1 MTLPHTNPPNR
12 LLLGGGPTNIDS
24 RVLRALLAP
33 LVTHHDPFFYEV
45 MNETQDLLRYVFQT
59 KNALTLPLSGT
70 GNAGMEAALRNI
82 AEPGE
87 EVIIGVNGFF
97 GERMVEVATRVGI
110 KPIRVEAKWG
120 SILKLEDFEAAFKTS
135 QAKAVALIHGE
146 TSTGIQQPIREIAAL
161 AKSWGAYTIVDTV
174 TSLGGCMLNVDAW
187 GIDICFSVSQKCL
200 GSLPGLSPIT
210 VSERAYNAILN
221 RKTKVSSYYFD
232 LIELERY
239 WSEER
244 MYHHTAPI
252 LMIYALQEALRIVQ
266 EEGLEI
272 RWKRHRKNSQ
282 GLIAGLE
289 ALELELFAQKENVL
303 PSLTTIKVPGTISE
317 IKVRQWLLDNFNIEI
332 GSGQGPLNG
341 KIFRIGLM
349 GVNSSEEKVMLIL
362 EALTRALKKQGYN
375 IRMGAGMEAA
385 AEYYDSVS

>member
-1 MTLPHTNPPNR
+1 MTLPHPNPPNR

-221 RKTKVSSYYFD
+221 RKTKVSSFYFD

-266 EEGLEI
+266 EEGLEM